1 MRTRRGSRPAA
12 RARVTER
19 AIDIVVKLGGSV
31 LRSPPTIPSYGRT
44 LVVPGGG
51 PFADAVRAVDAQYPI
66 GDDAA
71 HWAAILA
78 MDQYAHVLAALIPG
92 ARVVHRP
99 EGNGL
104 PILAPYEWLRE
115 ADPLPHSWD
124 VTSDSIAAWVAH
136 AVGAKK
142 LLLVKPVE
150 RATDLVDRYFDC
162 VKGDLDVRVV
172 TASALATPQAW
183 HNLSSL

>member
-1 MRTRRGSRPAA
+1 MIET
-12 RARVTER
+12 V
-19 AIDIVVKLGGSV
+19 IKLGGAV
-31 LRSPPTIPSYGRT
+31 LGSSLNIPRYGQS
-44 LVVPGGG
+44 LIVPGGG
-51 PFADAVRAVDAQYPI
+51 VFANAVRAIDAQYHI

-78 MDQYAHVLAALIPG
+78 MEQYAHVLVERIPG
-92 ARVVHRP
+92 ARLVHRP
-99 EGNGL
+99 EASGL
-104 PILAPYEWLRE
+104 PILAPYQWLRE
-115 ADPLPHSWD
+115 TDPLPHKWD

-150 RATDLVDRYFDC
+150 RAEHLVDGYFDC
-162 VKGDLDVRVV
+162 VKGDLDVRV
-172 TASALATPQAW
+172 LAANSLAMPPDW

>member
-1 MRTRRGSRPAA
+1 MIET
-12 RARVTER
+12 
-19 AIDIVVKLGGSV
+19 VVKLGGAV
-31 LRSPPTIPSYGRT
+31 LGSPLEIPKYGQS
-44 LVVPGGG
+44 LIVPGGG
-51 PFADAVRAVDAQYPI
+51 PFADTVREVDRRFHL

-78 MDQYAHVLAALIPG
+78 MDQYAHALAALVRPSRIVTGPDDLMPG
-92 ARVVHRP
+92 EFVP
-99 EGNGL
+99 GDL
-104 PILAPYEWLRE
+104 PILAPYKWIRDK
-115 ADPLPHSWD
+115 DPLPHSWD

-150 RATDLVDRYFDC
+150 QGPDLVDPYFAC
-162 VKGDLDVRVV
+162 VRGDLDVRVLGA
-172 TASALATPQAW
+172 TALTIALASPPVW